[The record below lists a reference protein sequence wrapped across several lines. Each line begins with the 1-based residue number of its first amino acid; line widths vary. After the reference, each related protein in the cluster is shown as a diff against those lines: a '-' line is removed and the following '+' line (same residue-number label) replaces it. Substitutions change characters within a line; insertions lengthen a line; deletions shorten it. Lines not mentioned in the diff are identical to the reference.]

1 VVLGVGGLVDVK
13 DREEIVEES
22 SIRHLHSRHDTK
34 TPIHSTKILILTLFS
49 LSVNFGTGVLHNFTK
64 VQILHPVAGALALV
78 ALIWGFVRFL
88 SLFFSYTD

>member
-1 VVLGVGGLVDVK
+1 LVVLGFGGLVDVK
-13 DREEIVEES
+13 DREEIVEGVIDTS
-22 SIRHLHSRHDTK
+22 STFSTC
-34 TPIHSTKILILTLFS
+34 TPIHSTKIPILTLFPP
-49 LSVNFGTGVLHNFTK
+49 SVNFGTGVLHNFTK